1 MTNTVQL
8 FDIRIPKDHFPVEN
22 PMSVY
27 DMGFL
32 NKFWDTLT
40 PLSAE
45 SDQFEVALL
54 TNIGIT
60 KPTYRKELFD
70 GTTNVYTVGVL
81 CFTDFDTKSYVPI
94 KPLAYLSWNELLTFS
109 KKVPLAFDSYKLRN
123 EYASPLNW
131 VMLTT
136 PNVSLVL
143 ANEEY

>member
-1 MTNTVQL
+1 MANTVQL
-8 FDIRIPKDHFPVEN
+8 FDIRIPKDQFPVDS

-27 DMGFL
+27 DMVFL

-45 SDQFEVALL
+45 SDQFDVGLL

-70 GTTNVYTVGVL
+70 GTTDVYTVGVL
-81 CFTDFDTKSYVPI
+81 CFTDFDTKIYVPI

-109 KKVPLAFDSYKLRN
+109 KKVPLSFDPYKLRN

-131 VMLTT
+131 LMLTT
-136 PNVSLVL
+136 LGSSSVL
-143 ANEEY
+143 ANEDY